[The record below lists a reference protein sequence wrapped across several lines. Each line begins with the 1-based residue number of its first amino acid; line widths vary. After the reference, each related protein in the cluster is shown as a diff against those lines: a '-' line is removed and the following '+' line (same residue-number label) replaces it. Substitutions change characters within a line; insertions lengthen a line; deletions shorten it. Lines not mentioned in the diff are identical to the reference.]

1 MQHPQSE
8 FDRYLNARGYT
19 NSDYLYDILG
29 TQCLRNMRYADAV
42 MYFGQV
48 DERYKNHLNVR
59 LYCDPFSVERKE
71 INASSDFKY
80 DFARE
85 MASLEKNIGRV
96 VEPNRKARLLLKFAI
111 GIKNSF
117 DVCWVLT
124 QYYRGAHYFGQVC
137 F

>member
-48 DERYKNHLNVR
+48 GEKYPYTQKGKLVR
-59 LYCDPFSVERKE
+59 GECDNLYDYNPISRRRSYFSW
-71 INASSDFKY
+71 Y
-80 DFARE
+80 
-85 MASLEKNIGRV
+85 
-96 VEPNRKARLLLKFAI
+96 
-111 GIKNSF
+111 
-117 DVCWVLT
+117 
-124 QYYRGAHYFGQVC
+124 
-137 F
+137 